1 MVDKTDRHAPGQLGG
16 QADAEQ
22 SRGED
27 DLFADA
33 LMDDLFAEARDC
45 RPAEVPVHLEQSI
58 IREAVAIQAARAAAV
73 QSQGADWTMGRTERG
88 STGLMAQLR
97 GVIAAIGG
105 WPAVGGL
112 ATASA
117 AGLWIGLAPPSFIPD
132 PVALAGIDLSASD
145 LPDDSYDLAL
155 VLSEETE

>member
-16 QADAEQ
+16 QADAEP
-22 SRGED
+22 SGGED

-33 LMDDLFAEARDC
+33 LMDGLFAEARDC

-73 QSQGADWTMGRTERG
+73 QSQGADWAEGRTERG

-105 WPAVGGL
+105 WPALGGL

>member
-1 MVDKTDRHAPGQLGG
+1 MVDKTDRHAPGQPGG

-22 SRGED
+22 SRGAD
-27 DLFADA
+27 DLFADT

-73 QSQGADWTMGRTERG
+73 QAQGADWAKGRTERG
-88 STGLMAQLR
+88 RTGLMAQLR